1 MERVK
6 CEENDI
12 KPTVELRCENFS
24 SLRKLTENKSKNSVG
39 RPHSVTASIF
49 AATEAKLKSN
59 CRSQNNTTT
68 ASTIKL
74 VSDNKSS
81 VSKILNRPFNATLK
95 TFAPRTEDMNKGFLM
110 FADEESG
117 LTSK

>member
-6 CEENDI
+6 CEENDL
-12 KPTVELRCENFS
+12 KPTVKLRCESFS
-24 SLRKLTENKSKNSVG
+24 PLQKLTENKSINSVR

-49 AATEAKLKSN
+49 AATEAKLKNN
-59 CRSQNNTTT
+59 CISPNNTST
-68 ASTIKL
+68 ATTIKL
-74 VSDNKSS
+74 VSDNKNS

-95 TFAPRTEDMNKGFLM
+95 IFAPRTEDMNKGFLM

>member
-6 CEENDI
+6 CEENDL
-12 KPTVELRCENFS
+12 KPTVKLRCESFS
-24 SLRKLTENKSKNSVG
+24 PLQKLTENKSINSVR

-49 AATEAKLKSN
+49 AATEAKLK
-59 CRSQNNTTT
+59 NNTST
-68 ASTIKL
+68 ATTIKL
-74 VSDNKSS
+74 VSDNKNS

-95 TFAPRTEDMNKGFLM
+95 IFAPRTEDMNKGFLM